1 MPKSKPQEGAEPPR
15 AADLRPDGW
24 ERFEQAV
31 DAAVRAG
38 PARRPAPAPKP
49 SSRDGACSSPPKVG
63 PAA

>member
-1 MPKSKPQEGAEPPR
+1 MREAKSEGRLEPPTTD
-15 AADLRPDGW
+15 DLRPDGW

-38 PARRPAPAPKP
+38 PARRPASAPKP
-49 SSRDGACSSPPKVG
+49 TSRDGASSSPPKVG